1 MLKLGWSLV
10 ILSLFV
16 ACTNIDESTELAEE
30 KVIPT
35 PEIVVSSTD
44 IPKDSVVLEGI
55 SVTIYD
61 FENFKPFLNRMDNK
75 IHVINFWATWCKPCV
90 AELPAFEELGE
101 NYPDLEV
108 TLVSLDFLKAIE
120 SSLIPFI
127 IKNELKSEVI
137 VLNEPDAN
145 AWIPQI
151 DENWSGAIP
160 ATIIYKNE
168 KSQFFEQSF
177 TYEELEREVK
187 RMDN

>member
-55 SVTIYD
+55 SVPIYD

-75 IHVINFWATWCKPCV
+75 IHVINFWATWCKPV
-90 AELPAFEELGE
+90 
-101 NYPDLEV
+101 V
-108 TLVSLDFLKAIE
+108 
-120 SSLIPFI
+120 
-127 IKNELKSEVI
+127 
-137 VLNEPDAN
+137 
-145 AWIPQI
+145 
-151 DENWSGAIP
+151 
-160 ATIIYKNE
+160 
-168 KSQFFEQSF
+168 
-177 TYEELEREVK
+177 
-187 RMDN
+187 

>member
-1 MLKLGWSLV
+1 MTKYFISFLILTVFVSCNEQTERNAEDVQLPIALK
-10 ILSLFV
+10 
-16 ACTNIDESTELAEE
+16 EE
-30 KVIPT
+30 
-35 PEIVVSSTD
+35 VVEQFD
-44 IPKDSVVLEGI
+44 NPKDTITKDGI
-55 SVTIYD
+55 RVPIYD
-61 FENFKPFLNRMDNK
+61 FENFKPFLNRLDNK

-90 AELPAFEELGE
+90 AELPAFEELGQ
-101 NYPDLEV
+101 NYPDVEV

-127 IKNELKSEVI
+127 ISNKLQSEVI

-168 KSQFFEQSF
+168 KSQFYEQSF
-177 TYEELEREVK
+177 SYEELEREVK
-187 RMDN
+187 QFDN

>member
-1 MLKLGWSLV
+1 MAKFFLIFL
-10 ILSLFV
+10 ILSGFIS
-16 ACTNIDESTELAEE
+16 CGEQTEAVEE
-30 KVIPT
+30 VELPMAL
-35 PEIVVSSTD
+35 PEEVVEQNE
-44 IPKDSVVLEGI
+44 IPKETITVDD
-55 SVTIYD
+55 VTVPIYD
-61 FENFKPFLNRMDNK
+61 FENFKPFLDRQDDK

-101 NYPDLEV
+101 KYPDVEV

-127 IKNELKSEVI
+127 IKNNLQAEVI

-160 ATIIYKNE
+160 ATIIYKNG
-168 KSQFFEQSF
+168 KSQFYEQSF
-177 TYEELEREVK
+177 SYEELENEVK